1 MVYIAERG
9 YTDIKLNRHVD
20 KGANLEEEYKK
31 EGIVL
36 SEERIK
42 YLVEERKI
50 YKTVETINEE
60 DIKEITEVDKVPEE
74 EKGVDEVVTTPEEIK
89 EEQLED
95 NKEEELEKE
104 VTEDNKEAEPEKEV
118 TKEKIK
124 NDTKANKKNTTKND
138 EK

>member
-1 MVYIAERG
+1 MVYIADRG

-74 EKGVDEVVTTPEEIK
+74 IK
-89 EEQLED
+89 EEQSED

-104 VTEDNKEAEPEKEV
+104 VTEDNKEAELEKEVTEDNKEEELEKEV

-124 NDTKANKKNTTKND
+124 NNTKVNKKNTTKND

>member
-1 MVYIAERG
+1 MVYIADRG

-42 YLVEERKI
+42 YLVEERKL
-50 YKTVETINEE
+50 YKTVETINQE
-60 DIKEITEVDKVPEE
+60 DIKEITEDNKEE
-74 EKGVDEVVTTPEEIK
+74 ELEKEIT
-89 EEQLED
+89 ED

-124 NDTKANKKNTTKND
+124 NNTKVNKKNTTKND

>member
-1 MVYIAERG
+1 MVYIADRG

-89 EEQLED
+89 EEQSED

-104 VTEDNKEAEPEKEV
+104 VT
-118 TKEKIK
+118 KEKIK
-124 NDTKANKKNTTKND
+124 NNTKVNKKNTTKND

>member
-1 MVYIAERG
+1 MVYIADRG

-50 YKTVETINEE
+50 YKTVETINQE
-60 DIKEITEVDKVPEE
+60 DIKEITEDNKEE
-74 EKGVDEVVTTPEEIK
+74 ELEKEVT
-89 EEQLED
+89 ED
-95 NKEEELEKE
+95 NKEAELEKE

-124 NDTKANKKNTTKND
+124 NNTKVNKKNTTKND

>member
-1 MVYIAERG
+1 MVYIADRG

-50 YKTVETINEE
+50 YKTVETINQE
-60 DIKEITEVDKVPEE
+60 DIKEITEDNKEE
-74 EKGVDEVVTTPEEIK
+74 ELEKEITEDNK
-89 EEQLED
+89 EEELEKEITED

-104 VTEDNKEAEPEKEV
+104 VTEDNKEEELEKEV
-118 TKEKIK
+118 TEEKTK
-124 NDTKANKKNTTKND
+124 NNTKANKKNTTKND

>member
-1 MVYIAERG
+1 MVYIADRG

-50 YKTVETINEE
+50 YKTVETINQE
-60 DIKEITEVDKVPEE
+60 DIKEITEDNKEE
-74 EKGVDEVVTTPEEIK
+74 ELEKEVT
-89 EEQLED
+89 ED

-124 NDTKANKKNTTKND
+124 NNTKVNKKNTTKND

>member
-1 MVYIAERG
+1 MVYIADRG

-50 YKTVETINEE
+50 YKTVETINQE
-60 DIKEITEVDKVPEE
+60 DIKEIT
-74 EKGVDEVVTTPEEIK
+74 
-89 EEQLED
+89 ED

-104 VTEDNKEAEPEKEV
+104 VTEDNKEEELEKEV
-118 TKEKIK
+118 TEEKTK
-124 NDTKANKKNTTKND
+124 NNTKANKKNTTKND